1 MSTTATHEPQVAGDL
16 DEVSNCCGLEREEQR
31 PRPCCLRHY
40 FEALEQAGAT
50 AGDVAVW
57 ADYVNKNRADGTRVR
72 RLLGIIET
80 NPDRAPDEPP
90 IYRTSL
96 PYEDAVT
103 LALAMGLDPVALG
116 L

>member
-1 MSTTATHEPQVAGDL
+1 MSTTATCEPQPVADL
-16 DEVSNCCGLEREEQR
+16 DEVSNCCGLAREEQR
-31 PRPCCLRHY
+31 SGVCCLRHF
-40 FEALEQAGAT
+40 FEKLEQAHVT

-57 ADYVNKNRADGTRVR
+57 AGYVNKNRADGTRVR

-80 NPDRAPDEPP
+80 NPDRGPGESPV
-90 IYRTSL
+90 YRSSL

-103 LALAMGLDPVALG
+103 LTLAMGLDPVDLG

>member
-1 MSTTATHEPQVAGDL
+1 MSTTAIREPHLVSEQ
-16 DEVSNCCGLEREEQR
+16 DEVPNCCGLPRNGR
-31 PRPCCLRHY
+31 PRPCCLRHF
-40 FEALEQAGAT
+40 FETLEQGGTT

-57 ADYVNKNRADGTRVR
+57 AGYTNRNRADGTRVR

-80 NPDRAPDEPP
+80 NPQRTADETPL
-90 IYRTSL
+90 YRESI

-103 LALAMGLDPVALG
+103 LALAMGLDPVDLD